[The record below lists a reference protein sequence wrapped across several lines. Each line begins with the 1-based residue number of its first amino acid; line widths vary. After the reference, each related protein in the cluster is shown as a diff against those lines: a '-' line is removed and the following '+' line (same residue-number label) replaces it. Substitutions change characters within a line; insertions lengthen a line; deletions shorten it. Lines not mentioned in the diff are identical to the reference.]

1 MREGGSCNAIFFSV
15 KILGTEKFMAANNT
29 HPNMNINHLK
39 CFARIHKLVCL
50 LFLNY
55 IES

>member
-15 KILGTEKFMAANNT
+15 KILGTEKCMAANNT